1 VPALTECPR
10 ASDGQLPRLGSVV
23 RDSAVLGIGISREFY
38 EERSVIRSA
47 SHHLEVKA
55 RPLVLPAV
63 VSQRGTTL
71 HETNGRRIATRSVSD
86 ADLNLATVD
95 CVPFR
100 RIGLKS

>member
-1 VPALTECPR
+1 M
-10 ASDGQLPRLGSVV
+10 
-23 RDSAVLGIGISREFY
+23 
-38 EERSVIRSA
+38 IRSA

-55 RPLVLPAV
+55 PFVLPAV